1 MSAAL
6 VCLYLV
12 RMEFDMTAKDQRAD
26 KSTLANS
33 TGKLVF
39 STSGLTRVHESPF
52 LCPEST
58 QAISRAVHLARLNAA
73 WPNCDQCEWRTDSE
87 GLAEKTLQATE
98 RIRDHRGAGLHRTEF
113 GVRGPYINELD
124 RRTAADLARIFASCV
139 NELAMA
145 ADQEPAPV
153 VSIRAP
159 LQYRPVTTTPPESA
173 VPAKLIDVQS
183 VVVGYDGRSSSP
195 DIFVGVTAAIRELG
209 LSVIDIGR
217 CTAASI
223 QEAARSLQGCAG
235 IMFVTGAGK
244 PASWAGLD
252 VMDAHGESVPVVW
265 KDFGVRLQHVTS
277 NPSTAAPGE
286 FNRADADSD
295 GLSEVLRR
303 IRGETEAATP
313 RAPLTAHLRLWLP
326 SIEDRVRWS
335 GRLSRHSG
343 QHEVVNFEPRYREWL
358 TRWYPQGSSL
368 RVLLRS
374 DDPLIQE
381 RATWLAEQTGIEFYV
396 RSLREDVSIPSCRFS
411 MTVFEDDRQFVINDD
426 HNSDVTPE
434 RLAVLINASIH
445 SQSSQVTAHADAASG
460 RFWLTDARRRS
471 ELEGT
476 EHVRDALA
484 ILGLTMKL
492 IESGRLN
499 LRP

>member
-1 MSAAL
+1 
-6 VCLYLV
+6 
-12 RMEFDMTAKDQRAD
+12 MEFDMTAEDHWAYE
-26 KSTLANS
+26 SALANS
-33 TGKLVF
+33 TGKSVF
-39 STSGLTRVHESPF
+39 STSGLTRANESSF
-52 LCPEST
+52 VCPGST
-58 QAISRAVHLARLNAA
+58 QAVSRAVHLARLNAA

-124 RRTAADLARIFASCV
+124 RRTSADLARIFASCV

-145 ADQEPAPV
+145 ADQEPVSPAPV
-153 VSIRAP
+153 RASQ
-159 LQYRPVTTTPPESA
+159 QYRPVTNATPESA
-173 VPAKLIDVQS
+173 VPAKLMDMHAI
-183 VVVGYDGRSSSP
+183 VVGYDGRSSSP
-195 DIFVGVTAAIRELG
+195 DIFVGVTAAVREMG

-217 CTAASI
+217 CTASSI

-244 PASWAGLD
+244 PASWSGLD

-265 KDFGVRLQHVTS
+265 KDFGIRLQHVTS
-277 NPSTAAPGE
+277 NSSTTGHEE
-286 FNRADADSD
+286 FNRVNTDSD
-295 GLSEVLRR
+295 ELSEMLRR
-303 IRGETEAATP
+303 IRGETEAAAP
-313 RAPLTAHLRLWLP
+313 RVPSTAHLRLWLP
-326 SIEDRVRWS
+326 SIKDRVRWS

-343 QHEVVNFEPRYREWL
+343 QHEVVDFEPRYREWL
-358 TRWYPQGSSL
+358 TRWYPQESSL

-381 RATWLAEQTGIEFYV
+381 RATWLAEQTGIELYV
-396 RSLREDVSIPSCRFS
+396 RALRDDVSIPSCRFS
-411 MTVFEDDRQFVINDD
+411 ITVFEDDRQFLINDD
-426 HNSDVTPE
+426 HHSDVTPE

-445 SQSSQVTAHADAASG
+445 SQSSQVTAHADTASG

-492 IESGRLN
+492 MESGRLN

>member
-1 MSAAL
+1 
-6 VCLYLV
+6 
-12 RMEFDMTAKDQRAD
+12 MTAEDHWAYE
-26 KSTLANS
+26 SALANS
-33 TGKLVF
+33 TGKSVF
-39 STSGLTRVHESPF
+39 STSGLTRANESSF
-52 LCPEST
+52 VCPGST
-58 QAISRAVHLARLNAA
+58 QAVSRAVHLARLNAA

-124 RRTAADLARIFASCV
+124 RRTSADLARIFASCV
-139 NELAMA
+139 NELATA
-145 ADQEPAPV
+145 ADQEPVSPAPV
-153 VSIRAP
+153 RASQ
-159 LQYRPVTTTPPESA
+159 QYRPVTNATPESA
-173 VPAKLIDVQS
+173 VPAKLMDVHAI
-183 VVVGYDGRSSSP
+183 VVGYDGRSSSP
-195 DIFVGVTAAIRELG
+195 DIFVGVTAAVREMG

-244 PASWAGLD
+244 PASWTGLD
-252 VMDAHGESVPVVW
+252 VMDTHGESVPVVW
-265 KDFGVRLQHVTS
+265 KDFGIRLQHVTS
-277 NPSTAAPGE
+277 NSSTTGHEE
-286 FNRADADSD
+286 FNRVNTESD
-295 GLSEVLRR
+295 ELSEMLRR
-303 IRGETEAATP
+303 IRGETEAAAP
-313 RAPLTAHLRLWLP
+313 RVPSTAHLRLWLP
-326 SIEDRVRWS
+326 SIKDRVRWS

-343 QHEVVNFEPRYREWL
+343 QHEVVDFEPRYREWL
-358 TRWYPQGSSL
+358 TRWYPQESSL

-381 RATWLAEQTGIEFYV
+381 RATWLAEQTRIELYV
-396 RSLREDVSIPSCRFS
+396 RALRDDVSIPSCRFS
-411 MTVFEDDRQFVINDD
+411 ITVFEDDRQFLINDD
-426 HNSDVTPE
+426 HHSDVTPE

-445 SQSSQVTAHADAASG
+445 SQSSQVTAHADTASG

-492 IESGRLN
+492 MESGRLN

>member
-1 MSAAL
+1 
-6 VCLYLV
+6 
-12 RMEFDMTAKDQRAD
+12 MTAKDQRAD
-26 KSTLANS
+26 KSLPANS
-33 TGKLVF
+33 IRTSGF
-39 STSGLTRVHESPF
+39 STSGLTRAHESPF
-52 LCPEST
+52 VCPGST
-58 QAISRAVHLARLNAA
+58 QAVSRAVHLARLNAA
-73 WPNCDQCEWRTDSE
+73 WPDCDQCEWRTDSE

-145 ADQEPAPV
+145 ADQEPAPIV
-153 VSIRAP
+153 AARAP
-159 LQYRPVTTTPPESA
+159 QQYRPVTNATPESA
-173 VPAKLIDVQS
+173 VPAKLNDVHA

-195 DIFVGVTAAIRELG
+195 DIFVGVTAAVREMG

-244 PASWAGLD
+244 PAAWTGLD
-252 VMDAHGESVPVVW
+252 VMDTHGESVPVVW

-277 NPSTAAPGE
+277 NSSATGHEE
-286 FNRADADSD
+286 FNRVNADSD
-295 GLSEVLRR
+295 ELSEVLRR
-303 IRGETEAATP
+303 IRGETELATP
-313 RAPLTAHLRLWLP
+313 RVPSMAHLRLWLP
-326 SIEDRVRWS
+326 SIEARVRWS

-358 TRWYPQGSSL
+358 TRWYPQESSL

-381 RATWLAEQTGIEFYV
+381 RATWLAEQTGIELYV
-396 RSLREDVSIPSCRFS
+396 RALRDDVSIPSCRFS
-411 MTVFEDDRQFVINDD
+411 ITVFEDDRQFVINDD
-426 HNSDVTPE
+426 HHSDVTPE

>member
-1 MSAAL
+1 
-6 VCLYLV
+6 
-12 RMEFDMTAKDQRAD
+12 MTAKDQRAD
-26 KSTLANS
+26 KSSPANS
-33 TGKLVF
+33 TSKSVF
-39 STSGLTRVHESPF
+39 STSGLTRTSESPYV
-52 LCPEST
+52 CPGST
-58 QAISRAVHLARLNAA
+58 QAVSRAVHLARLNAA

-98 RIRDHRGAGLHRTEF
+98 RIRDLRGAGLHRTEY

-145 ADQEPAPV
+145 ADDEPASV
-153 VSIRAP
+153 VSFRTP
-159 LQYRPVTTTPPESA
+159 QQYRPMTTVSPESA
-173 VPAKLIDVQS
+173 VPAKLVDVHS

-195 DIFVGVTAAIRELG
+195 DIFVGVTAAIREMG

-235 IMFVTGAGK
+235 IMFVTGAGM

-277 NPSTAAPGE
+277 TTSPADHEE
-286 FNRADADSD
+286 FRRVHADSD
-295 GLSEVLRR
+295 EISEMLRR
-303 IRGETEAATP
+303 IRGEADVAVP
-313 RAPLTAHLRLWLP
+313 RVPLTAHLRLWLP
-326 SIEDRVRWS
+326 SVEDRVRWS

-358 TRWYPQGSSL
+358 TRWYPHESSL
-368 RVLLRS
+368 RILLRS

-381 RATWLAEQTGIEFYV
+381 RATWLAQQTGIELYV
-396 RSLREDVSIPSCRFS
+396 RALHDDVSVPSCRFS
-411 MTVFEDDRQFVINDD
+411 MTIFEDDRQFVINDD
-426 HNSDVTPE
+426 HHSNVTPE

-484 ILGLTMKL
+484 ILGLTIKL

-499 LRP
+499 LRS

>member
-1 MSAAL
+1 
-6 VCLYLV
+6 
-12 RMEFDMTAKDQRAD
+12 MTAKDQRAD
-26 KSTLANS
+26 KSLPANS
-33 TGKLVF
+33 TRTSGF
-39 STSGLTRVHESPF
+39 STSGLTRAHESPYV
-52 LCPEST
+52 CPGST
-58 QAISRAVHLARLNAA
+58 QAVSRAVHLARLNAA
-73 WPNCDQCEWRTDSE
+73 WPECDHCEWRTDSE

-113 GVRGPYINELD
+113 GIRGPYINELD
-124 RRTAADLARIFASCV
+124 RRTAADVARIFASCV

-145 ADQEPAPV
+145 GDQEPAPIV
-153 VSIRAP
+153 AARAP
-159 LQYRPVTTTPPESA
+159 QQYRPVTNATPESA
-173 VPAKLIDVQS
+173 VPAKLIDVHA

-195 DIFVGVTAAIRELG
+195 DIFVGVTAAVREMG

-244 PASWAGLD
+244 PASWTGLD

-277 NPSTAAPGE
+277 SPSTAAPGE
-286 FNRADADSD
+286 SNRADAESD

-313 RAPLTAHLRLWLP
+313 RVPSTAHLRLWLP

-343 QHEVVNFEPRYREWL
+343 QHEVVNFEPRYRAWL
-358 TRWYPQGSSL
+358 TRWYPQECSL

-381 RATWLAEQTGIEFYV
+381 RATSLAEQTGIELYV
-396 RSLREDVSIPSCRFS
+396 RALRDDVSIPSCRFS

-426 HNSDVTPE
+426 HHSDVTPE

-445 SQSSQVTAHADAASG
+445 SQSSQVTAHADTASG